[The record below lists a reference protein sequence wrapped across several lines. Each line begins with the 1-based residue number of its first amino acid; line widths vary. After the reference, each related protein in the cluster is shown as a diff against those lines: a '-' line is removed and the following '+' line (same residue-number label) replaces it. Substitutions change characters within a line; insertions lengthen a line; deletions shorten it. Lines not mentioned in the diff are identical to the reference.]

1 MNHICNATLN
11 DLDAI
16 HQIETA
22 CQDHPWTKEQIES
35 AINSNQTLW
44 TIKYGEQVAGF
55 LLWQALV
62 DEAEIYNLA
71 VDPKVQRQGLASELI
86 QKLIQTCQQQGILKI
101 FLEVRA
107 SNQKAQN
114 LYSKHQFEK
123 IAERKD
129 YYRTTNG
136 KENAW
141 VMEYTC

>member
-1 MNHICNATLN
+1 MTKICNATLN
-11 DLDAI
+11 NLGAI

-22 CQDHPWTKEQIES
+22 CQDHPWTKEQLES

-44 TIKYGEQVAGF
+44 IIKHGEQVAGF

-71 VDPKVQRQGLASELI
+71 VDPKVQRQGLASALI
-86 QKLIQTCQQQGILKI
+86 QKLIHTCQQQGIQKI
-101 FLEVRA
+101 FLEVRP

-114 LYSKHQFEK
+114 LYRKHQFEK

-129 YYRTTNG
+129 YYCTTNG

-141 VMEYTC
+141 VMEHIC